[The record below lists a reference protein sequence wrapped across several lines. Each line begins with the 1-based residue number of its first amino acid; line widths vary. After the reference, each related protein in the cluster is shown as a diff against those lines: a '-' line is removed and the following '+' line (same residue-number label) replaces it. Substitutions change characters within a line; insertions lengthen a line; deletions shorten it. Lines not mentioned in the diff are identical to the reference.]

1 MFLVLVL
8 AFVGLVGTGFWI
20 ETKLH
25 RIDALP
31 DYADRPA
38 EGKGT
43 TWLMVGSDSRPGLSP
58 EQHNALATGAEWQPY
73 GHDHAG
79 PHPWFG
85 SSTPDDG
92 LAAA

>member
-43 TWLMVGSDSRPGLSP
+43 TWLLVGSDSRQGL
-58 EQHNALATGAEWQPY
+58 
-73 GHDHAG
+73 
-79 PHPWFG
+79 
-85 SSTPDDG
+85 
-92 LAAA
+92 